1 MAIYYRMMQ
10 NKMPNDKNK
19 GKYFAHTVKQSE
31 ISLEQVEQLI
41 QDSCSAKISDVR
53 MVVRELFE
61 AVRHYMQNG
70 HVVNLGDL
78 GKFYI
83 SIKSIPVDNPSE
95 FRPDRHVT
103 GFKCNYTPSGHRYK
117 AGSGRLTGHIHRSML
132 DGCKAAEISY
142 YKGKAASKDE
152 TPSAI

>member
-1 MAIYYRMMQ
+1 MAIYYRLMQ
-10 NKMPNDKNK
+10 NKIPNDKNN

-31 ISLEQVEQLI
+31 ISLEQVEELI
-41 QDSCSAKISDVR
+41 QNSCSAKISDVR

-61 AVRHYMQNG
+61 AVKHYMQDG

-83 SIKSIPVDNPSE
+83 SIKGIPVDDPSE

-103 GFKCNYTPSGHRYK
+103 GFKCNYTPSGHRFK
-117 AGSGRLTGHIHRSML
+117 AGSGKLTGRVHRSML
-132 DGCKAAEISY
+132 DGCKAAEVPH
-142 YKGKAASKDE
+142 YKGKKALKDE
-152 TPSAI
+152 T